1 MVKKVGMSE
10 KIGLRVIPDQEGVF
24 GQSAAN
30 MLGPG
35 TVETM
40 DAEVNKMLTDSY
52 KRATSILKAHK

>member
-1 MVKKVGMSE
+1 MSE